1 MAPRPE
7 PVSGSDSALCGN
19 AFRRFVLLENVVN
32 LLCKPMR
39 PLMTHLLQECN
50 FRSHVLAVSSCIA
63 FQQCAFLKHSSAR
76 SLLPEAGWCTGSQWR
91 ASKLAC
97 RLGASVCRWYISQ
110 SRGCPGMHEVKR
122 ERVFLLAT
130 RRGFTFPAPR
140 SEFWRVVP
148 AQVSRKFECHECLV
162 IAAQDTQVMPKD
174 AMMDAANLTWNE
186 RGFLPLRQWLCFSR
200 SASDDQRLKCL
211 GNIVIPRCAQL
222 GLHQLVHELQGAH
235 RS

>member
-1 MAPRPE
+1 MCFPE
-7 PVSGSDSALCGN
+7 
-19 AFRRFVLLENVVN
+19 
-32 LLCKPMR
+32 
-39 PLMTHLLQECN
+39 
-50 FRSHVLAVSSCIA
+50 A
-63 FQQCAFLKHSSAR
+63 FQRQEFAAR
-76 SLLPEAGWCTGSQWR
+76 GWVVHWITVAGQQVGVQVGRLSLPLVHFSIA
-91 ASKLAC
+91 
-97 RLGASVCRWYISQ
+97 
-110 SRGCPGMHEVKR
+110 GCPGMHEVKR

-174 AMMDAANLTWNE
+174 AMMDAANLTWTE